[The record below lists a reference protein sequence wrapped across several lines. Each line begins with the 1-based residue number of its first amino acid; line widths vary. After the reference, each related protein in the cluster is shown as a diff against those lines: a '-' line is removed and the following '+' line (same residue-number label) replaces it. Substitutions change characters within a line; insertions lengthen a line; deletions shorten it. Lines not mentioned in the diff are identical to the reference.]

1 VDVADQILRVR
12 LRCFAAAREAAGRA
26 RDHFDLP
33 VPSSLSTLLER
44 ATDRYG
50 AGFAAVLTTARVW
63 VNEEEPAQGL
73 DTALAEG
80 DEVAILP
87 PVSGGS

>member
-1 VDVADQILRVR
+1 MLRVR

-26 RDHFDLP
+26 SDDFDLP
-33 VPSSLSTLLER
+33 VPASLGALLDR
-44 ATDRYG
+44 AAHRYG
-50 AGFAAVLTTARVW
+50 AEFAAVLATARVW
-63 VNEEEPAQGL
+63 INEDEPTEGL
-73 DTALAEG
+73 DTALAEA